1 LRSDATRPSSQPRR
15 TDRVLVLG
23 GARSGKSRFAES
35 LARAKDGV
43 DYLATSARNPDDPE
57 WEARVTA
64 HRLRRPSEWQTVE
77 TLDVASELGRRTDRL
92 LLVDCLTVWL
102 TRQMDLAGS
111 WDDAP
116 SCDETLRT
124 ATSELTAAVSACLR
138 PVVLVS
144 NEVGQGV
151 VPASASG
158 RRFLDEMGILNAQ
171 VAAVCDQV
179 FFCVAGLPQR
189 LK

>member
-1 LRSDATRPSSQPRR
+1 MQTDVTPPGTPPRV
-15 TDRVLVLG
+15 TDRILVLG
-23 GARSGKSRFAES
+23 GARSGKSWFAET
-35 LARAKDGV
+35 LASVGGVV
-43 DYLATSARNPDDPE
+43 DYLATSARDTDDPE
-57 WEARVTA
+57 WEARVVA
-64 HRLRRPSEWQTVE
+64 HLRRRPPQWQTIE
-77 TLDVASELGRRTDRL
+77 TLDVATELGRRTDRL

-111 WDDAP
+111 WDESPGADEALRAATDA
-116 SCDETLRT
+116 L
-124 ATSELTAAVSACLR
+124 VSALGTCLR

-158 RRFLDEMGILNAQ
+158 RRFRDAMGILNAQ
-171 VAAVCDQV
+171 VARVCDQV
-179 FFCVAGLPQR
+179 FFCTAGLPQR

>member
-1 LRSDATRPSSQPRR
+1 M
-15 TDRVLVLG
+15 V
-23 GARSGKSRFAES
+23 
-35 LARAKDGV
+35 
-43 DYLATSARNPDDPE
+43 
-57 WEARVTA
+57 A
-64 HRLRRPSEWQTVE
+64 HQRRRPPRWQTIE
-77 TLDVASELGRRTDRL
+77 TDVATELGRRTDRL

-111 WDDAP
+111 WDESPGADEALRAATDA
-116 SCDETLRT
+116 LF
-124 ATSELTAAVSACLR
+124 SALVTCLR

-158 RRFLDEMGILNAQ
+158 RRFRDAMGILNAQ
-171 VAAVCDQV
+171 VAGVCDQV
-179 FFCVAGLPQR
+179 VFCTAGLPQR